1 MRKSSLLHLLQTAAL
16 RRAGKSLRKSEIVE
30 TRRELLERLLELLR
44 IEEGTPSFIKIS
56 LRGEFGVKEAYLP
69 SDYWAILLS
78 GIERALEGQHDPFG
92 LNRPGRPQRFSRD
105 VVFKAIC
112 DVLRAERSGMGRLAA
127 IDAAAK
133 KWGMKAITLRKA
145 MADEKLVQYARLAI
159 EESES
164 RDSGD

>member
-1 MRKSSLLHLLQTAAL
+1 
-16 RRAGKSLRKSEIVE
+16 
-30 TRRELLERLLELLR
+30 
-44 IEEGTPSFIKIS
+44 
-56 LRGEFGVKEAYLP
+56 
-69 SDYWAILLS
+69 
-78 GIERALEGQHDPFG
+78 
-92 LNRPGRPQRFSRD
+92 
-105 VVFKAIC
+105 VFKAIC

-133 KWGMKAITLRKA
+133 KWGMRAITLRKA